1 MIHHAKSLLIVTF
14 MCAALAG
21 CSQSAVAPSP
31 PGEIACRM
39 ESQRHPAT
47 LGNGIAI
54 AYSDHVEVR
63 LLPAPGADPVP
74 VFDTSE
80 DTASDTRTNQ
90 YAVLDIGEYTI
101 EVINP
106 ETGSVIETHKV
117 TIDDHQYATIGIACT
132 GGSAP

>member
-1 MIHHAKSLLIVTF
+1 MTPDSKLQLIFVALTI
-14 MCAALAG
+14 ALAG
-21 CSQSAVAPSP
+21 CSQPSAAPTPS
-31 PGEIACRM
+31 GEIACRM

-74 VFDTSE
+74 VFDTSRDAE
-80 DTASDTRTNQ
+80 SHTRTNQ

-101 EVINP
+101 EVTNP
-106 ETGSVIETHKV
+106 ATGSVIETHKV
-117 TIDDHQYATIGIACT
+117 NIDDHQYATIGIACT